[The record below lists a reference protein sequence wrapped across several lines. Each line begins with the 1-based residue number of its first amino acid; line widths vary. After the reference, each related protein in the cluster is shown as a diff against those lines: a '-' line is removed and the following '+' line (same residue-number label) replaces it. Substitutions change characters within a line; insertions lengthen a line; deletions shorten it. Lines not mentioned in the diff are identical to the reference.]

1 MQFVRWENFAIGASQ
16 LIVKFV
22 MPGIQNLAA
31 GSNFISYIIQCVHLY
46 VLKSLPH
53 HDRVMTVVPNLDSN
67 KHGYIKQYICFEV
80 WNSGRCDAVLC
91 GRNVPTFWTNLLSP
105 SSAWKN
111 SNVILTWRHKQGF
124 PMKCLEIPTILHGFT
139 VFLMGILLTY
149 RVQICLEVKGR
160 THIRIRD
167 PASEILMIN
176 VITDNP
182 LGLSVSM
189 EEWRCTVHQNY
200 MRYTFQCWV
209 ILGHQNT
216 HPHLDPR

>member
-80 WNSGRCDAVLC
+80 
-91 GRNVPTFWTNLLSP
+91 
-105 SSAWKN
+105 
-111 SNVILTWRHKQGF
+111 
-124 PMKCLEIPTILHGFT
+124 
-139 VFLMGILLTY
+139 
-149 RVQICLEVKGR
+149 
-160 THIRIRD
+160 
-167 PASEILMIN
+167 
-176 VITDNP
+176 
-182 LGLSVSM
+182 
-189 EEWRCTVHQNY
+189 
-200 MRYTFQCWV
+200 
-209 ILGHQNT
+209 
-216 HPHLDPR
+216 